1 MELAYAKSAHETGRR
16 IAKSRRKHR
25 RSYVFDDFWWTGKCS
40 FQEGD
45 KMVQVVK
52 EIDGRRFVDP
62 PADVLYRRT
71 WHRANKP
78 PITFVYYEHP
88 DKRRV
93 RLEKLAGR
101 LGYGAKKRLSR
112 GGIVRNPAL
121 SEKLLA
127 AWS

>member
-1 MELAYAKSAHETGRR
+1 
-16 IAKSRRKHR
+16 
-25 RSYVFDDFWWTGKCS
+25 VFDDFWWTGKCS

-45 KMVQVVK
+45 KVVQVVK
-52 EIDGRRFVDP
+52 EDDGRCFVDP

-71 WHRANKP
+71 WHRANRS

-88 DKRRV
+88 NKRRE
-93 RLEKLAGR
+93 RLDKLARR

-127 AWS
+127 AWN